1 VPADRRRASLS
12 FGGGITI
19 GARLTARQSSV
30 TDSQMHIS
38 ELQWIEPV
46 TAMRRLAHRS
56 HLTFL
61 DSAARHELLGR
72 YSYLTCD
79 PFSTYMVADGQAS
92 CNGKAL
98 EGDPWGVLRTLLA
111 NYPQEHRPDL
121 PPFQGGAAG
130 FLGYDLNRTL
140 ERLPASAILGQ
151 HLPQSILHFYDVV
164 VSFDHRDH
172 RCWVASTGW
181 PEQDPA
187 RRSERARRRADEF
200 AALLASVKSPRND
213 SHGTAGVWHSNFS
226 RKGYVAAVQRVID
239 LILAGDVFQAN
250 IAQRFSARLSSSF
263 DPLAFYCQLRSL
275 NPAPFAALLCYGKLT
290 IASSSPERFLKLD
303 GRQVETRPIKG
314 TIARSA
320 DSMEDQR
327 RAEILVASE
336 KDRAENTMIVDLLRN
351 DLSRVCTAHSV
362 EVPALCRLESY
373 ASVHHLV
380 SIVTGELAGNQDA
393 VTLLRACFPG
403 GSITGAPKVRSM
415 EIIADIERVARE
427 VYCGAIGFI
436 GFDGHMDTNIAIRTV
451 TIDDGLAVFHAGGGI
466 TAMSDP
472 QAEYEETLA
481 KAQRI
486 FDAFRAETSGA
497 F

>member
-1 VPADRRRASLS
+1 
-12 FGGGITI
+12 
-19 GARLTARQSSV
+19 
-30 TDSQMHIS
+30 MHVR

-46 TAMRRLAHRS
+46 TAMRCLAHRP

-61 DSAARHELLGR
+61 DSAAPQLLGR
-72 YSYLTCD
+72 YSYMACD

-92 CNGKAL
+92 CNGETLA
-98 EGDPWGVLRTLLA
+98 GNPWRALRTLLA
-111 NYPQEHRPDL
+111 RYREEHRPDL

-130 FLGYDLNRTL
+130 FFAYDLNRTL
-140 ERLPASAILGQ
+140 ERLPAPAISGQ
-151 HLPQSILHFYDVV
+151 RLPQSILHFYDVV
-164 VSFDHRDH
+164 ISFDRRDEK
-172 RCWVASTGW
+172 CWLVSTGW
-181 PEQDPA
+181 PEQDLA
-187 RRSERARRRADEF
+187 RRRERARRRADEF
-200 AALLASVKSPRND
+200 AARLAGPRAPRND
-213 SHGTAGVWHSNFS
+213 LLATAGAWHSNFS
-226 RKGYVAAVQRVID
+226 REGYIAAVQRVID
-239 LILAGDVFQAN
+239 LILAGDIFQAN

-263 DPLAFYCQLRSL
+263 DPLAFYCRLRSL
-275 NPAPFAALLCYGKLT
+275 NPAPFAALLRYGRLT
-290 IASSSPERFLKLD
+290 IASSSPERFLKLN

-320 DSMEDQR
+320 DSKDDRR
-327 RAEILVASE
+327 RAELLLASE

-351 DLSRVCTAHSV
+351 DLSRVCTPQSV
-362 EVPALCRLESY
+362 EVPALCALESY

-380 SIVTGELAGNQDA
+380 STVTGELAGDEDA

-415 EIIADIERVARE
+415 EIIAEIERVARE

-436 GFDGHMDTNIAIRTV
+436 GFNGHMDTNIAIRTV
-451 TIDDGLAVFHAGGGI
+451 TFDDDLAVFCAGSGI

-472 QAEYEETLA
+472 EAEYEETLA

-486 FDAFRAETSGA
+486 FDAFRAGSCGA

>member
-1 VPADRRRASLS
+1 
-12 FGGGITI
+12 
-19 GARLTARQSSV
+19 
-30 TDSQMHIS
+30 MHVR

-46 TAMRRLAHRS
+46 TAMRSLAHRP

-72 YSYLTCD
+72 YSYLSCD

-92 CNGKAL
+92 CNGEAL
-98 EGDPWGVLRTLLA
+98 EGDPWKVLRTLLA
-111 NYPQEHRPDL
+111 KYPQEHRLDL

-130 FLGYDLNRTL
+130 FLAYDLNRTL
-140 ERLPASAILGQ
+140 EQLPAPAIPGLG
-151 HLPQSILHFYDVV
+151 LPQSVLHFYDVV
-164 VSFDHRDH
+164 VSYDHHDD
-172 RCWVASTGW
+172 RCWIVSTGW

-200 AALLASVKSPRND
+200 AALLASPKSPRNRAL
-213 SHGTAGVWHSNFS
+213 GTPGGWHSNFS
-226 RKGYVAAVQRVID
+226 RDGYIAAVQRVVD

-250 IAQRFSARLSSSF
+250 IAQRFSARMSPSF
-263 DPLAFYCQLRSL
+263 DPLAFYCQLRL
-275 NPAPFAALLCYGKLT
+275 VNPAPFAALLRYGKLT
-290 IASSSPERFLKLD
+290 IASSSPERFLKLA
-303 GRQVETRPIKG
+303 GQKVETRPIKG

-320 DSMEDQR
+320 NSEEDQR

-336 KDRAENTMIVDLLRN
+336 KDRAENIMIVDLLRN
-351 DLSRVCTAHSV
+351 DLSRVCTPHSV
-362 EVPALCRLESY
+362 EVPALCNLESY

-380 SIVTGELAGNQDA
+380 SIVTGELAEEQDA

-415 EIIADIERVARE
+415 EIIAEIERVARD

-436 GFDGHMDTNIAIRTV
+436 GFNGHMDTNIAIRTV

-472 QAEYEETLA
+472 EAEYEETLA
-481 KAQRI
+481 KTQRI
-486 FDAFRAETSGA
+486 FDAFRAETAGA
-497 F
+497 S

>member
-1 VPADRRRASLS
+1 
-12 FGGGITI
+12 
-19 GARLTARQSSV
+19 
-30 TDSQMHIS
+30 MHVR

-46 TAMRRLAHRS
+46 TAMRCLAHRP

-72 YSYLTCD
+72 YSYLSCE

-92 CNGKAL
+92 WNGEAL
-98 EGDPWGVLRTLLA
+98 GDPWGALRTLLA
-111 NYPQEHRPDL
+111 RYRQEHRPDL

-130 FLGYDLNRTL
+130 FFGYDLNRTL
-140 ERLPASAILGQ
+140 ERLPAPAISGQ
-151 HLPQSILHFYDVV
+151 GLPQSILHFYDVV
-164 VSFDHRDH
+164 ISFDHRDD
-172 RCWVASTGW
+172 RCWIVSTGW

-200 AALLASVKSPRND
+200 VALLAGPKTPRNGPP
-213 SHGTAGVWHSNFS
+213 GTAGAWHSNFS
-226 RKGYVAAVQRVID
+226 REGYIAAVRRVID

-250 IAQRFSARLSSSF
+250 IAQRFSAHLSKSF
-263 DPLAFYCQLRSL
+263 DALAFYCQLRSL
-275 NPAPFAALLCYGKLT
+275 NPAPFAALLRYGRLI

-320 DSMEDQR
+320 DPRKDQR
-327 RAEILVASE
+327 RAELLVASE

-351 DLSRVCTAHSV
+351 DLSRVCTPQSV
-362 EVPALCRLESY
+362 EVPALCDLESY

-380 SIVTGELAGNQDA
+380 STVTGELGEDQDA

-415 EIIADIERVARE
+415 EIIAEIERVARE

-436 GFDGHMDTNIAIRTV
+436 GFNGYMDTNIAIRTV
-451 TIDDGLAVFHAGGGI
+451 TFDNDLAMFHAGSGI

-472 QAEYEETLA
+472 EAEYQETLA

-497 F
+497 C